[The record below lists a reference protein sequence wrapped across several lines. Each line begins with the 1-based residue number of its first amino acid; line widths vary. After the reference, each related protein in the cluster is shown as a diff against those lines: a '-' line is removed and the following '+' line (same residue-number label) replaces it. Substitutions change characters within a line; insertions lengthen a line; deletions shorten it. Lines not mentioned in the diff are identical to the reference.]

1 MAATAASPSGDIES
15 PSPSPPTAPTPAS
28 YYARSRATSTHSSS
42 RKKKKRTEF
51 LLPSG
56 RRIVVALP
64 SDVDR
69 LRRRYLSHPD
79 APSPPPVEV
88 VLHGSPEHLHFLSVS
103 QAHHAARHEELR
115 ARVGHETAEELERV
129 RAELRAVEG
138 HLKRVERGMVVG
150 GDLGASFGK
159 FGFDAQLRTYGGG
172 GEEGSETEGEGD
184 GEGSSWGG
192 STAAGPGAEAG
203 RDGLKVFRR
212 PVVKQYF
219 HRGLLWRSSEQTEV
233 MSFELFFDLLYGEF
247 SAGEGGLG
255 DC

>member
-1 MAATAASPSGDIES
+1 MDQTARQPEKMASTAPSLNSGAT
-15 PSPSPPTAPTPAS
+15 PSPPTGTATAAAPTPAS

-42 RKKKKRTEF
+42 GHNRKKKKRTEF

-88 VLHGSPEHLHFLSVS
+88 VLHGSAEHLHFLSVS
-103 QAHHAARHEELR
+103 QAHHAARHDELR
-115 ARVGHETAEELERV
+115 EKVGHETAEELEKV

-138 HLKRVERGMVVG
+138 HLRRVERGMVVG

-172 GEEGSETEGEGD
+172 GGEEGSETEGEGD
-184 GEGSSWGG
+184 GGDGGSSWGG
-192 STAAGPGAEAG
+192 ETVGGNGGEG
-203 RDGLKVFRR
+203 RDGLRVFRR

-219 HRGLLWRSSEQTEV
+219 HRGLLW
-233 MSFELFFDLLYGEF
+233 
-247 SAGEGGLG
+247 
-255 DC
+255 